1 MPKSRRISLYL
12 ASFLFGV
19 LVAVFL
25 NPDFRYFLVLFTV
38 VFVVWIFLDLHPKGK
53 DWNKIY
59 TIFAV
64 GMIFFTLGIARGVLS
79 FPDSYTTSS
88 LNNTIKS
95 IEGEVVGRPYIKN
108 DVSRIVLDVDGL
120 QGKVLVFDRE
130 KRVLKRGDRVEVK
143 CLFREPEKI
152 GRFNY
157 PAYLAKDQIYSLC
170 FSPEVLK
177 IKSQNSSFLGWFDDL
192 SKEWAG
198 GFDTYFLFSSGFYK
212 AIVLG
217 DRSGIDRNMQDIFSQ
232 AGISHIIAI
241 SGMHLVILSGGV
253 FFILR
258 GIGFSKKYALVVL
271 LVFFM
276 LYLFVIGFKISAL
289 RASLFALIAAL
300 SFILKRKIYKL
311 NLLLFTASLLVFISP
326 QILIYDISFQLS
338 FLAVA
343 GIFYFY
349 KFFDKIFN
357 FIPYEMVRNI
367 LTLTFSAQMFA
378 LPWVMYRFESF
389 PLGFPVSNLLILL
402 IVPWALGVGILFVM
416 FSFLPFS
423 FLLYFLGWTGDV
435 LYRYIYFVAKSIAD
449 MKFLFFKVEISI
461 YTVMLIYAVYFLFH
475 PYVLEKIKMY
485 FNKFKNQSSK
495 TEEYEMDISKFLD

>member
-19 LVAVFL
+19 LIAVLL
-25 NPDFRYFLVLFTV
+25 NPDFKYFLVLFTA
-38 VFVVWIFLDLHPKGK
+38 VFVFWIFLDLYPKGK

-59 TIFAV
+59 SIFAV
-64 GMIFFTLGIARGVLS
+64 GMIFFTLGIARGALS

-88 LNNTIKS
+88 LNNTIKN

-108 DVSRIVLDVDGL
+108 SVSRIVLDVDGL
-120 QGKVLVFDRE
+120 QGKVLIFDRE
-130 KRVLKRGDRVEVK
+130 KRILERGDRVEVK
-143 CLFREPEKI
+143 CFFREPEKI

-170 FSPEVLK
+170 FSPEVLR
-177 IKSQNSSFLGWFDDL
+177 IKSKNPSLLGWFDNL

-198 GFDTYFLFSSGFYK
+198 LFDTYFLSSSGFYK

-217 DRSGIDRNMQDIFSQ
+217 DRSGLDRSIQDIFSQ

-258 GIGFSKKYALVVL
+258 GIGFSKKYALVAV

-276 LYLFVIGFKISAL
+276 FFLFVIGFKVSAL
-289 RASLFALIAAL
+289 RASLFAMITAL

-326 QILIYDISFQLS
+326 QILAYDIGFQLS

-349 KFFDKIFN
+349 KFFNKIFN
-357 FIPYEMVRNI
+357 FVPYEVVKNI
-367 LTLTFSAQMFA
+367 LTLTFSAQMFT
-378 LPWVMYRFESF
+378 LPWIIYRFESF
-389 PLGFPVSNLLILL
+389 PLGFPLSNLLTLL
-402 IVPWALGVGILFVM
+402 VVPWALGVGVVFVIS
-416 FSFLPFS
+416 SFLPFS
-423 FLLYFLGWTGDV
+423 FLSYFLGWIGDV
-435 LYRYIYFVAKSIAD
+435 LYRYIYLVAKSIAD
-449 MKFLFFKVEISI
+449 IKFLFFKIEISI
-461 YTVMLIYAVYFLFH
+461 YTVMLIYAVYFLLH
-475 PYVLEKIKMY
+475 PYVLEKIKIY
-485 FNKFKNQSSK
+485 FNKVKNQSSK
-495 TEEYEMDISKFLD
+495 TEEYEMDISRFLD